1 MEDFAAVYTRYRH
14 AVHAYLFT
22 LCQNEDLAE
31 ELTQETFFKALR
43 ALDSFDGRCPLN
55 VWLCRIA
62 KNTLY
67 IYTRKHKREAP
78 PAQTVFPPR
87 IIPSVWDTVFGSIRY
102 SLNSAT
108 A

>member
-1 MEDFAAVYTRYRH
+1 MKDFAAVYTRYRH

-22 LCQNEDLAE
+22 LCQNEYLAE

-62 KNTLY
+62 KNCRFVKHLVQRE
-67 IYTRKHKREAP
+67 IQRK
-78 PAQTVFPPR
+78 QQVFLSER
-87 IIPSVWDTVFGSIRY
+87 ARQEG
-102 SLNSAT
+102 A
-108 A
+108 

>member
-62 KNTLY
+62 KNALVDAA
-67 IYTRKHKREAP
+67 RKASRTAPAEVLPATPEA
-78 PAQTVFPPR
+78 AASET
-87 IIPSVWDTVFGSIRY
+87 
-102 SLNSAT
+102 AT
-108 A
+108 PEAAGR

>member
-67 IYTRKHKREAP
+67 SYTRKHKREAP
-78 PAQTVFPPR
+78 LPDAETTPSLPDPAPP
-87 IIPSVWDTVFGSIRY
+87 PGSC
-102 SLNSAT
+102 A
-108 A
+108 